1 MKKLV
6 AYALILFVI
15 LIAFWLLL
23 YAVVF
28 GWAAGY

>member
-1 MKKLV
+1 MKKL

-15 LIAFWLLL
+15 LITFWMLL